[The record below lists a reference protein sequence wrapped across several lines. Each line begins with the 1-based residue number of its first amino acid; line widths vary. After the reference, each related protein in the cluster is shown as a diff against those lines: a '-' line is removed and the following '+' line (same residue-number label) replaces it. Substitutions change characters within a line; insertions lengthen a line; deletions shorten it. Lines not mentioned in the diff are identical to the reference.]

1 MNEKVADARR
11 RCLNKP
17 NINNRVSLD
26 RIPDNNSSET
36 ILIVLLM
43 QTVAHTSVDDM
54 VTLVVGGRDSCQKS
68 NRGRTL
74 KTGGNGM
81 LRYLFNCFL
90 HQFSK
95 SIGHLFF
102 LRSYSQT

>member
-1 MNEKVADARR
+1 M
-11 RCLNKP
+11 
-17 NINNRVSLD
+17 SLH

-54 VTLVVGGRDSCQKS
+54 VTLVGGRESCQKS

-81 LRYLFNCFL
+81 LRYLLTASCINL
-90 HQFSK
+90 VNP
-95 SIGHLFF
+95 
-102 LRSYSQT
+102 

>member
-1 MNEKVADARR
+1 MADARR
-11 RCLNKP
+11 RSLNKP
-17 NINNRVSLD
+17 NINNRVSLH